1 AAARRLQ
8 PGFSLSPQDAQ
19 AVVAICRALAG
30 LPLGLELA
38 ATWTRV
44 LDCQAIAATLEEKLA
59 LESALKDMPERHRS
73 MAAVFSHSWDLL
85 AEPEQRLLAELSVFF
100 GTFDLTAALDVTGA
114 DVSALA
120 TLLDHSLLR
129 RTFDGRYELHELL
142 RQFAA
147 ARLGLL
153 ADADAVAA
161 RHSEHYLKL
170 AAAQAQAL
178 HGPSARQAVAV
189 LQGQLGDL
197 RTAWTWALARRPE
210 TLTASLEGLASFYDF
225 VGLFKE
231 ASLLLEGALAA
242 DAVPP
247 SELSRLLV
255 WQAHFLHRR
264 GQGEAA
270 IAVAVTALGRAE
282 GQSERQAEAHNLLG
296 ELFLFK
302 GDFAQAMLHQRAA
315 LSFYE
320 TQGGSQTLAD
330 ALTRIGTI
338 AWRTADYELATAM
351 FGRALPLLREL
362 GDQAGRAQ
370 VLASV
375 AGICWERG
383 ELETAQTHLQQA
395 AALYEV
401 LEHKLGQAY
410 SVGRLGIIHHELGR
424 HTQAL
429 ACNEEALQLF
439 EALAYDEGRAHFL
452 GNRGKLYQEMG
463 ELDRAMACFK
473 EALALDRSLGHE
485 GDVGRHLGSIGGVLE
500 AEGNLAEALSHY
512 EQALVRLRAAGSS
525 RFVLG
530 PLLGKARVLLAQGQ
544 RAEAGALAE
553 EGLELAQEI
562 GNHKLILE
570 SQALVALLEGAPN
583 EERVAPSE

>member
-1 AAARRLQ
+1 
-8 PGFSLSPQDAQ
+8 
-19 AVVAICRALAG
+19 
-30 LPLGLELA
+30 
-38 ATWTRV
+38 
-44 LDCQAIAATLEEKLA
+44 
-59 LESALKDMPERHRS
+59 
-73 MAAVFSHSWDLL
+73 
-85 AEPEQRLLAELSVFF
+85 
-100 GTFDLTAALDVTGA
+100 
-114 DVSALA
+114 
-120 TLLDHSLLR
+120 
-129 RTFDGRYELHELL
+129 
-142 RQFAA
+142 
-147 ARLGLL
+147 
-153 ADADAVAA
+153 
-161 RHSEHYLKL
+161 
-170 AAAQAQAL
+170 
-178 HGPSARQAVAV
+178 
-189 LQGQLGDL
+189 
-197 RTAWTWALARRPE
+197 
-210 TLTASLEGLASFYDF
+210 
-225 VGLFKE
+225 
-231 ASLLLEGALAA
+231 
-242 DAVPP
+242 
-247 SELSRLLV
+247 
-255 WQAHFLHRR
+255 LHRR

-270 IAVAVTALGRAE
+270 ITVAVTALGRAE

-338 AWRTADYELATAM
+338 AWRTADYEP
-351 FGRALPLLREL
+351 GRALPLLREL

-530 PLLGKARVLLAQGQ
+530 PLLGKARVLLASARRPGRSPKKGSSWPRRSATTSLFW
-544 RAEAGALAE
+544 RAKRSSPCSRAPRMKSGSPLAN
-553 EGLELAQEI
+553 EL
-562 GNHKLILE
+562 
-570 SQALVALLEGAPN
+570 
-583 EERVAPSE
+583 RR